1 MFLRLTFL
9 GLLSFG
15 FAVSPAL
22 GDLDLAA
29 AAAAK
34 KKISHKRS
42 DFTAEQREKMMEE
55 ARKICRKRFGAGA
68 SVYKMD
74 YNKWKVW
81 CLEG

>member
-1 MFLRLTFL
+1 MFLRLALL

-22 GDLDLAA
+22 GDLDLA

-55 ARKICRKRFGAGA
+55 ARKICRKRYGAGA
-68 SVYKMD
+68 LVYKMD
-74 YNKWKVW
+74 HYKWKVW